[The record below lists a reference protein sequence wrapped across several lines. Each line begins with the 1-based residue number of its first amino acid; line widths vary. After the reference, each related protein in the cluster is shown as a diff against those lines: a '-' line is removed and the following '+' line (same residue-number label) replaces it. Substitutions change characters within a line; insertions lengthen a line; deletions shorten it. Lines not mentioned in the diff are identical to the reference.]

1 MVCVVCGR
9 AANTDFNYLCFACYH
24 NLKHKLGVS
33 RSDFRKY
40 LRYGLGVHL
49 HIPEDWNFKQ
59 VYDCVLEKHPTLFNF
74 ANLIE
79 NSFVLKLVFR
89 PDLDLKPRVSYSL
102 NDTYPLANNGV
113 DWPLLR
119 RFDYKPHQQIHF
131 KQPEIRYL
139 L

>member
-1 MVCVVCGR
+1 MACVLCGKSVKP
-9 AANTDFNYLCFACYH
+9 NFNYFCRSCYH
-24 NLKHKLGVS
+24 ISKYKLGVS

-59 VYDCVLEKHPTLFNF
+59 VYDSLCEKHPTLFKL

-79 NSFVLKLVFR
+79 NALFLKFVFR
-89 PDLDLKPRVSYSL
+89 NDLDLKPCRSYPL
-102 NDTYPLANNGV
+102 NDRTASTNSRIVRTDNRWNCCEFNKQTY
-113 DWPLLR
+113 
-119 RFDYKPHQQIHF
+119 HQQC
-131 KQPEIRYL
+131 L

>member
-1 MVCVVCGR
+1 MVCVGCGKNVKPNFTYFCR
-9 AANTDFNYLCFACYH
+9 GCYH

-59 VYDCVLEKHPTLFNF
+59 MYDSLLETHPTLYNL

-79 NSFVLKLVFR
+79 NVLFLKLLTR
-89 PDLDLKPRVSYSL
+89 QDLHLKL
-102 NDTYPLANNGV
+102 NYCYPYNDYTFTNN
-113 DWPLLR
+113 
-119 RFDYKPHQQIHF
+119 
-131 KQPEIRYL
+131 
-139 L
+139 